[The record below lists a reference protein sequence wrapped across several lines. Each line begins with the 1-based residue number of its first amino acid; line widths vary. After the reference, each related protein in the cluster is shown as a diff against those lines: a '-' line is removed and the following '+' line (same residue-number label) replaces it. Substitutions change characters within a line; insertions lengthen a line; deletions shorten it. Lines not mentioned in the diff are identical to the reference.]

1 MKGKG
6 RNRGEGGL
14 TGERHEKVVRSHDGF
29 GGKITK
35 VKDA

>member
-14 TGERHEKVVRSHDGF
+14 TGERHEKVVHMMGLEER
-29 GGKITK
+29 
-35 VKDA
+35 